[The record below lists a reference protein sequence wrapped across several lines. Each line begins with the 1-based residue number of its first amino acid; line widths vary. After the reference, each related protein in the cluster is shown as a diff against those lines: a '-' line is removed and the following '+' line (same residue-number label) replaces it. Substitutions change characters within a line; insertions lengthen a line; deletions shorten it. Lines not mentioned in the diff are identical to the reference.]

1 MKIGITTSPTI
12 ASDSLQKSTMGMS
25 AKGMDIAAYF
35 LRDKIYNDKILACVR
50 EYICNAVDEHKK
62 YEIDRPVVVAIKTV
76 KNTKTW
82 SVRDYAKGLD
92 EHGVRN
98 IFGMY
103 FESTKNHSNEYV
115 GGFGIGSKAAHSYT
129 DTFYIN
135 SHYNGIC
142 SVYAC
147 VLGGGDRGVPI
158 GEIFKI
164 SEEPTNESGIEI
176 SFEVSDSDSYSFR
189 NTTSK
194 FVKNLHHDTKIEF
207 LSDNSETVVPDSPI
221 HSVKLGEYGMHQ
233 YKKSHQDYDYNH
245 IYIRMGGVVY
255 KKIPVRFCTFNN
267 ENIYVVDVPIGK
279 LSIPISRESIE
290 DTPNNQKVIN
300 DIVSHIETF
309 KNEQISKIVPKP
321 LGEYVKSKTSKYF
334 EDDWF
339 TYAMS
344 EYIPETHAALMSIK
358 AYEVAY
364 LNNLEYSNG
373 KLPIYKLPNIK
384 NLKNWKLRLAKHLA
398 GFANYHGFV
407 YIQDESLIDS
417 NSCNVDTSDIE
428 IIDVKK
434 MKLPKLEKN
443 KTLVKYNVFSRYNKL
458 GSFTSEEFEE
468 YVDNKFGEIS
478 DSNWHETIDCI
489 DHLYHRT
496 IYHNNEH
503 TNNHS
508 YCVSSKSKKM
518 VDQLHDLGWLH
529 PDSDEYKNAHTR
541 LKNLEEFKRKQR
553 SIEYDLTSTCNAIN
567 INPTVL
573 KHLKRYPDKIEKIKK
588 IVTNIKAENST
599 RSRIYNSVSR
609 YGSPLDRRDLRKL
622 LLIKD

>member
-1 MKIGITTSPTI
+1 
-12 ASDSLQKSTMGMS
+12 
-25 AKGMDIAAYF
+25 
-35 LRDKIYNDKILACVR
+35 
-50 EYICNAVDEHKK
+50 
-62 YEIDRPVVVAIKTV
+62 
-76 KNTKTW
+76 
-82 SVRDYAKGLD
+82 
-92 EHGVRN
+92 
-98 IFGMY
+98 
-103 FESTKNHSNEYV
+103 
-115 GGFGIGSKAAHSYT
+115 
-129 DTFYIN
+129 
-135 SHYNGIC
+135 
-142 SVYAC
+142 
-147 VLGGGDRGVPI
+147 
-158 GEIFKI
+158 
-164 SEEPTNESGIEI
+164 
-176 SFEVSDSDSYSFR
+176 
-189 NTTSK
+189 
-194 FVKNLHHDTKIEF
+194 
-207 LSDNSETVVPDSPI
+207 
-221 HSVKLGEYGMHQ
+221 
-233 YKKSHQDYDYNH
+233 
-245 IYIRMGGVVY
+245 
-255 KKIPVRFCTFNN
+255 
-267 ENIYVVDVPIGK
+267 
-279 LSIPISRESIE
+279 
-290 DTPNNQKVIN
+290 
-300 DIVSHIETF
+300 
-309 KNEQISKIVPKP
+309 
-321 LGEYVKSKTSKYF
+321 
-334 EDDWF
+334 
-339 TYAMS
+339 MS

-407 YIQDESLIDS
+407 YIQDESLLDS

-489 DHLYHRT
+489 NHLFHRT
-496 IYHNNEH
+496 IYHNNEY
-503 TNNHS
+503 TNNDP

-529 PDSDEYKNAHTR
+529 PDSTEYKNAHTR
-541 LKNLEEFKRKQR
+541 LKNLEEFQKKQR
-553 SIEYDLTSTCNAIN
+553 SIEYDLTCACNAIN

-588 IVTNIKAENST
+588 IMTNIRAENST

>member
-1 MKIGITTSPTI
+1 
-12 ASDSLQKSTMGMS
+12 MGMS

-135 SHYNGIC
+135 SYYNGVC

-147 VLGGGDRGVPI
+147 VLGGGDKGVPI

-321 LGEYVKSKTSKYF
+321 LGEYVKSF
-334 EDDWF
+334 D
-339 TYAMS
+339 M
-344 EYIPETHAALMSIK
+344 
-358 AYEVAY
+358 
-364 LNNLEYSNG
+364 
-373 KLPIYKLPNIK
+373 
-384 NLKNWKLRLAKHLA
+384 
-398 GFANYHGFV
+398 
-407 YIQDESLIDS
+407 
-417 NSCNVDTSDIE
+417 
-428 IIDVKK
+428 
-434 MKLPKLEKN
+434 
-443 KTLVKYNVFSRYNKL
+443 
-458 GSFTSEEFEE
+458 
-468 YVDNKFGEIS
+468 
-478 DSNWHETIDCI
+478 
-489 DHLYHRT
+489 
-496 IYHNNEH
+496 
-503 TNNHS
+503 
-508 YCVSSKSKKM
+508 
-518 VDQLHDLGWLH
+518 
-529 PDSDEYKNAHTR
+529 
-541 LKNLEEFKRKQR
+541 
-553 SIEYDLTSTCNAIN
+553 
-567 INPTVL
+567 
-573 KHLKRYPDKIEKIKK
+573 
-588 IVTNIKAENST
+588 
-599 RSRIYNSVSR
+599 
-609 YGSPLDRRDLRKL
+609 
-622 LLIKD
+622 